1 MRTFVAVE
9 LDESIRRGLSKLQ
22 DRLRQFDRAVRWV
35 RPESIH
41 LTIKFLGEVP
51 DQQIADVCAG
61 VDEAATASSG
71 FEISVA
77 GAGCFPPRGPARV
90 VWAGLTEP
98 TGRLAACQQACEQA
112 LGRLGFAPEARAFHP
127 HLTLGRVKQASSG
140 PDLRPAIER
149 LADFG
154 GGRQRVVELVLFES
168 QLRREGAIYVPLHR
182 ARLTGQ
188 P

>member
-9 LDESIRRGLSKLQ
+9 LDESIRRGLAELQ
-22 DRLRQFDRAVRWV
+22 NRLRQFDRAVRWV

-41 LTIKFLGEVP
+41 LTLKFLGEVP
-51 DQQIADVCAG
+51 DQQIAAVCAA
-61 VDEAATASSG
+61 VDETAAASSG

-112 LGRLGFAPEARAFHP
+112 MGRLGFAPEARAFHP

-140 PDLRPAIER
+140 RDLRPAIEG
-149 LADFG
+149 LADFDG
-154 GGRQRVVELVLFES
+154 GSQQVGELVLFES
-168 QLRREGAIYVPLHR
+168 RLRREGALYVALHR